1 MVSENVEEPGGLP
14 PAAET
19 SSHKKTSYMFF
30 TFWILWNSILI
41 KPYARQ
47 LMVNPKPN
55 SKEKVMMV
63 ITYVINSFFFFTKK
77 DIERDNMTES
87 CYNMRWKHC
96 LS

>member
-41 KPYARQ
+41 KPYERQ
-47 LMVNPKPN
+47 LMENPKPN
-55 SKEKVMMV
+55 SKEKVMII
-63 ITYVINSFFFFTKK
+63 ITISLIQFFIT
-77 DIERDNMTES
+77 RH
-87 CYNMRWKHC
+87 WKR
-96 LS
+96 